1 VPVEVAERAALVA
14 LAGPREDPT
23 EVVLLVEDVDT

>member
-1 VPVEVAERAALVA
+1 VPVEVVERAALVA

>member
-1 VPVEVAERAALVA
+1 MPVEWAALVA
-14 LAGPREDPT
+14 LAGPREDPV